1 MKTEELAQW
10 IRQEHDKVAELSARL
25 REKAALCPSW
35 HRQTWIQNV
44 GEAFEHLRAHLTK
57 HMALEERDGY
67 MAAVV
72 ERQPAFS
79 KEIERLAHEHE
90 EIVRLMRE
98 IHDSL
103 EQLRPDDQL
112 LIRDCC
118 LRIQNLLGYVE
129 HHERDENL
137 MVLSAYTHDIGT
149 ED

>member
-1 MKTEELAQW
+1 MKAEELAGW
-10 IRQEHDKVAELSARL
+10 MRREHDKVAELSARL

-35 HRQTWIQNV
+35 HRQTWIQAV
-44 GEAFEHLRAHLTK
+44 GEAFEHFRAHLTR

-72 ERQPAFS
+72 ELRPAYS
-79 KEIERLAHEHE
+79 REIERLAHEHR
-90 EIVRLMRE
+90 EIIRLMGE
-98 IHDSL
+98 IHDSFQHL
-103 EQLRPDDQL
+103 GPEDQL

-137 MVLSAYTHDIGT
+137 MVLSAFTHDIGT